1 MKSYQLIA
9 LAQSP
14 QLTPLEQSP
23 QLIALAQLSAPVQP
37 SPPAPYQ
44 PYQYVGIKQITNVTL
59 LNTTQPLK
67 NVFLG
72 KLLTLN
78 SLMPFPSQSDPQP
91 QNICVDPLC
100 DDLLEKF
107 NFTDFKQRF
116 NSTSGIDT
124 KFFNKGITTTL
135 NPFYQSVVV
144 GKNPNLLNIPYMNL
158 GNSVTNL
165 MNKIIDSKS
174 LGGYKNPNPAINIL
188 PVREDHITCRD
199 YIHNE
204 LKNIA
209 SLVNDKTTVNTI
221 INHLKDN
228 IINEGS
234 LQGINAEIR
243 SANVYLHTVNACIGS
258 STTTLQCPALYADII
273 DSTIISM
280 NTCLTAYGDAAN

>member
-14 QLTPLEQSP
+14 QPSALEQSP
-23 QLIALAQLSAPVQP
+23 QLITLAQLSAPAQP
-37 SPPAPYQ
+37 SPPAPAPYQ
-44 PYQYVGIKQITNVTL
+44 PYKYVGIKQITNVIL

-72 KLLTLN
+72 KLITLN
-78 SLMPFPSQSDPQP
+78 SLMPFPSQSNPQP
-91 QNICVDPLC
+91 QNICVDRLC

-144 GKNPNLLNIPYMNL
+144 EKNPNLLNIPYMNL
-158 GNSVTNL
+158 GNSVTTL

-174 LGGYKNPNPAINIL
+174 LGGYKNPNPVINIL

-199 YIHNE
+199 YIKNE
-204 LKNIA
+204 LKNIGR
-209 SLVNDKTTVNTI
+209 LVNDKTTVNTI
-221 INHLKDN
+221 INHLNDN
-228 IINEGS
+228 EAS
-234 LQGINAEIR
+234 LKGINGEIT

-273 DSTIISM
+273 DSTITSM
-280 NTCLTAYGDAAN
+280 NTCLTAYGDTAN

>member
-9 LAQSP
+9 LAQ
-14 QLTPLEQSP
+14 
-23 QLIALAQLSAPVQP
+23 LSAPAQP
-37 SPPAPYQ
+37 SPPAPAPYQ
-44 PYQYVGIKQITNVTL
+44 PYQYVGIKQITNITL

-67 NVFLG
+67 KVFLG
-72 KLLTLN
+72 KLDVLN
-78 SLMPFPSQSDPQP
+78 SLMPFPSQSNSQH

-100 DDLLEKF
+100 DDLIGKF
-107 NFTDFKQRF
+107 NFTSFKQYF
-116 NSTSGIDT
+116 NSTPNA

-144 GKNPNLLNIPYMNL
+144 EKNPNLLNIPYMNL

-174 LGGYKNPNPAINIL
+174 LGGYKNPNPVINIL
-188 PVREDHITCRD
+188 SVREDHITCRD
-199 YIHNE
+199 YIKNE
-204 LKNIA
+204 LKNIGR
-209 SLVNDKTTVNTI
+209 LVNDKTTVNTI
-221 INHLKDN
+221 INHLTDN
-228 IINEGS
+228 IINEAS
-234 LQGINAEIR
+234 LQGINTEII

>member
-1 MKSYQLIA
+1 MKSYQPSA
-9 LAQSP
+9 
-14 QLTPLEQSP
+14 LEQSP
-23 QLIALAQLSAPVQP
+23 QLITLAQLSAPAQP
-37 SPPAPYQ
+37 SPPAPAPYQ

-72 KLLTLN
+72 KLITLN

-144 GKNPNLLNIPYMNL
+144 EKNPNLLNIPYMNL
-158 GNSVTNL
+158 GNSVTSL

-174 LGGYKNPNPAINIL
+174 LGGYKNPNPVINIL

-199 YIHNE
+199 YIKNE
-204 LKNIA
+204 LKNIGR
-209 SLVNDKTTVNTI
+209 LVNDKTTVNTI
-221 INHLKDN
+221 INHLNDN
-228 IINEGS
+228 EAS
-234 LQGINAEIR
+234 LKGINGEIT

-280 NTCLTAYGDAAN
+280 NTCLTAYGDTAN